1 MLTVNCLSKSFDAN
15 TLFENVSFSLN
26 PGERFGLVGPNG
38 CGKTTLL
45 RILAGLEAPTSGHLI
60 HPAALRVGYLP
71 QFFTLDPC
79 LTINDVIG
87 NAVGSIRTLESD
99 LTSAAVELSLHPDCP
114 EANTRY
120 ENLLRRVMFSESG
133 RAAEVLKRLRLDTA
147 NADLPCG
154 LLSGGQKTRL
164 ALAMVLLEDPQILLL
179 DEPTNHM
186 DIAMLEWLENWL
198 KNCPAGVLIVSHDRV
213 FLDHTVMGILE
224 LDPSRRALRFYEGN
238 YSEYVRLKT
247 AEKERQWV
255 AWNDQQAEIQRMKDD
270 IQSIKAQ
277 AARTERETHS
287 ARIGGHEMKAKGMK
301 SHLQSK
307 AKKVAKKAA
316 SREKKLKRY
325 IEDEERVER
334 PRERVDVQVRFVPVL
349 HMSKSVLRMEDLTIG
364 YTPATILLRELN
376 LEMNAGARVVICGQ
390 NGCGKTSLLR
400 TIAGDLPPRSG
411 RIEGGANIRIGRM
424 DQDQVGLDLN
434 KTARETFISCMRN
447 ETEARSHLAHFD
459 IRGDDV
465 SKPLR
470 MLSHGQ
476 RARILLALLAA
487 RQCNLLLLDEPLNH
501 LDINS
506 RESFEEALEKF
517 RGAVLAVAHDRYFI
531 ERFAKQVWRVEGKTI
546 RVELKE

>member
-1 MLTVNCLSKSFDAN
+1 
-15 TLFENVSFSLN
+15 
-26 PGERFGLVGPNG
+26 
-38 CGKTTLL
+38 
-45 RILAGLEAPTSGHLI
+45 
-60 HPAALRVGYLP
+60 
-71 QFFTLDPC
+71 
-79 LTINDVIG
+79 
-87 NAVGSIRTLESD
+87 
-99 LTSAAVELSLHPDCP
+99 
-114 EANTRY
+114 
-120 ENLLRRVMFSESG
+120 
-133 RAAEVLKRLRLDTA
+133 
-147 NADLPCG
+147 
-154 LLSGGQKTRL
+154 
-164 ALAMVLLEDPQILLL
+164 
-179 DEPTNHM
+179 
-186 DIAMLEWLENWL
+186 
-198 KNCPAGVLIVSHDRV
+198 
-213 FLDHTVMGILE
+213 
-224 LDPSRRALRFYEGN
+224 
-238 YSEYVRLKT
+238 
-247 AEKERQWV
+247 
-255 AWNDQQAEIQRMKDD
+255 
-270 IQSIKAQ
+270 
-277 AARTERETHS
+277 
-287 ARIGGHEMKAKGMK
+287 MKAKGMK

-390 NGCGKTSLLR
+390 NGCGKTTLLR
-400 TIAGDLPPRSG
+400 TIAGDLPPLSG
-411 RIEGGANIRIGRM
+411 RVEVGANIRIGRM

-506 RESFEEALEKF
+506 RERFEEALEKF

-531 ERFAKQVWRVEGKTI
+531 ERFAKQVWRVEGKKI